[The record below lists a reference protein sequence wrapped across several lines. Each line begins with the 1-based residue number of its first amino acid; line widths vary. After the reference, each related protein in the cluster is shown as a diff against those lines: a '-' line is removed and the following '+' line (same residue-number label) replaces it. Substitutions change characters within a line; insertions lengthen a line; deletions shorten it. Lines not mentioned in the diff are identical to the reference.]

1 MHPGAAA
8 WSLAN
13 SATCCHDARMTRA
26 ASPRKSDGG
35 AFLREWLSDPLRVAS
50 IAPSGRALA
59 EMMTRDLDAS
69 SAPVIELG
77 PGTGAFTDA
86 LLARGIPE
94 DRLALIEMGQ
104 NFVNLLR
111 YRLPRA
117 TVLAMDATRLGKV
130 ELFGG
135 DKAGAVVSGLPVLA
149 MPPRAVMLI
158 LHGAFVHLRE
168 NGAFYQ
174 FTYGPVCPVKRPIL
188 DRLGLVAKRVGGAMI
203 NLPPASVYRIT
214 RKAAAPQP

>member
-1 MHPGAAA
+1 M
-8 WSLAN
+8 LFEL
-13 SATCCHDARMTRA
+13 DRA
-26 ASPRKSDGG
+26 SQHLEG
-35 AFLREWLSDPLRVAS
+35 
-50 IAPSGRALA
+50 
-59 EMMTRDLDAS
+59 
-69 SAPVIELG
+69 
-77 PGTGAFTDA
+77 
-86 LLARGIPE
+86 PE
-94 DRLALIEMGQ
+94 DRLALIEMGT

-111 YRLPRA
+111 FRLPLA

-130 ELFGG
+130 ALFGG

-168 NGAFYQ
+168 GGAFYQ

-188 DRLGLVAKRVGGAMI
+188 DRLNLQAKRIGGAMI

-214 RKAAAPQP
+214 RKPA

>member
-1 MHPGAAA
+1 MAA
-8 WSLAN
+8 LQP
-13 SATCCHDARMTRA
+13 
-26 ASPRKSDGG
+26 PRKSDSG

-50 IAPSGRALA
+50 VAPSGKALA
-59 EMMTRDLDAS
+59 AMMTREIDAS

-94 DRLALIEMGQ
+94 DRLALIEMGE
-104 NFVNLLR
+104 NFVHLLR

-117 TVLAMDATRLGKV
+117 TVLAMDATRLAKV

-149 MPPRAVMLI
+149 LPQRAVMLI
-158 LHGAFVHLRE
+158 LHGAFHHLRDG
-168 NGAFYQ
+168 GAFFQ

-188 DRLGLVAKRVGGAMI
+188 DRLGLVAKRIGGAMI
-203 NLPPASVYRIT
+203 NLPPAAVSKIT
-214 RKAAAPQP
+214 RKAVCGA

>member
-1 MHPGAAA
+1 M
-8 WSLAN
+8 LN
-13 SATCCHDARMTRA
+13 ARA
-26 ASPRKSDGG
+26 VNKAHNG

-59 EMMTRDLDAS
+59 VMMTREIDAA

-94 DRLALIEMGQ
+94 DRLALIEMGA

-111 YRLPRA
+111 FRLPRA
-117 TVLAMDATRLGKV
+117 TILQMDATRLGKV

-135 DKAGAVVSGLPVLA
+135 ERAGAVVSGLPVLA
-149 MPPRAVMLI
+149 MPPRAVMQI
-158 LHGAFVHLRE
+158 LHGAFTHLRDG
-168 NGAFYQ
+168 GAFYQ

-188 DRLGLVAKRVGGAMI
+188 DRLGLEARRVGGAMI

-214 RKAAAPQP
+214 RRTA

>member
-1 MHPGAAA
+1 MSKAA
-8 WSLAN
+8 
-13 SATCCHDARMTRA
+13 H
-26 ASPRKSDGG
+26 RKSDGG

-59 EMMTRDLDAS
+59 MMMTRDIDAA

-77 PGTGAFTDA
+77 PGTGIFTDA
-86 LLARGIPE
+86 LLARGVPE
-94 DRLALIEMGQ
+94 DRLALIEMGG

-111 YRLPRA
+111 FRLPRA

-130 ELFGG
+130 ELFDGER
-135 DKAGAVVSGLPVLA
+135 AGAVISGLPVLA

-158 LHGAFVHLRE
+158 LHGAFVHLRDG
-168 NGAFYQ
+168 GAFYQ

-188 DRLGLVAKRVGGAMI
+188 DRLGLEARRIGGAMI
-203 NLPPASVYRIT
+203 NLPPASVYKIT
-214 RKAAAPQP
+214 RKPKPAV